1 MEHKLTTEDRE
12 RIKEGLRQKYAK
24 VAVNPRGLF
33 RYPTGR
39 RGLEALRYD
48 PSVFQALSETA
59 IDSYCGVGNPFSLGP
74 IHTGEKVLDIGCGSG
89 VDTLAAA
96 IFAGPTGTVV
106 GIDMIPEMLNRA
118 TENLSRVSLPT
129 VTFLEASAEILP
141 FADKTFD
148 VVISNGVFNLVPD
161 KAKALKEVFQVLKP
175 GGRLMVADQILSGE
189 LLKDKKIRV
198 ESWAK

>member
-1 MEHKLTTEDRE
+1 MEHRFTTEDRE
-12 RIKEGLRQKYAK
+12 QIKEGLRQKYAK
-24 VAVNPRGLF
+24 VAINPRGLF

-48 PSVFQALSETA
+48 PSVFQVLSETA

-74 IHTGEKVLDIGCGSG
+74 IHRGERILDIGCGGG

-96 IFAGPTGTVV
+96 IFAGPTGTVL

-118 TENLSRVSLPT
+118 TKSLSRSSLLT
-129 VTFLEASAEILP
+129 VTFLEASAERLP
-141 FADKTFD
+141 FLDKTFD

-175 GGRLMVADQILSGE
+175 GGRLMVADQMLKGE
-189 LLKDKKIRV
+189 LPRDKKTRV